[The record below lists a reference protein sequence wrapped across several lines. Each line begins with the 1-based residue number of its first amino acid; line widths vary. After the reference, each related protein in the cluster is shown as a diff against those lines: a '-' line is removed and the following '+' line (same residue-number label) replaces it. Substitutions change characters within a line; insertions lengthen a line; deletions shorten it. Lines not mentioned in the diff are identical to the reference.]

1 VRRRAILST
10 AALGLGATAGCLG
23 SVFETTNSRSPSVLA
38 DRPDAVYVPSHQEEM
53 GTIGRATAGDLAVAV
68 TYSYPHRFW
77 TVEREDGSWTTIRTE
92 VTRDDAVHLMATPF
106 HEPTG
111 TVVPNTGLS
120 AELTRDGSLVSQEIV
135 YPMLSQRMGVHYG
148 ANFPLPGDGSYD
160 VTVSVGGTG
169 DERYG
174 AFEGLFGDPATGTVS
189 FEYSEA
195 ARNDLALQRLD
206 DRAGERAAVDPMSMG
221 MLPDGRLPDPLPGD
235 RVGTATLGDARFVL
249 TPSGSAAPTSPSP
262 HRRRTTGSRS
272 PASGS
277 LRPLATRR
285 SVSARRLTPPSAS
298 TTARPS
304 TSTASSPSPWMCLRR
319 SRVTRATKRPFSRPG
334 RRHSAD
340 PALDCRCIGKK
351 YTGSWPHKT
360 ALSGSNW

>member
-1 VRRRAILST
+1 MRRRALLST

-23 SVFETTNSRSPSVLA
+23 GVFETTNSRSPSVLA

-53 GTIGRATAGDLAVAV
+53 GTVGRATAGDLAVAV

-77 TVEREDGSWTTIRTE
+77 TVEREDGSWTTVRTE

-148 ANFPLPGDGSYD
+148 ANFPLPGDGSYE

-195 ARNDLALQRLD
+195 ARNDLALQRFD

-235 RVGTATLGDARFVL
+235 RVGTATLGDARFVGVDL
-249 TPSGSAAPTSPSP
+249 DAERFGGPYLAVSAQTPHNRLPIPGFGLSATVGDEEV
-262 HRRRTTGSRS
+262 R
-272 PASGS
+272 
-277 LRPLATRR
+277 LRPSLDAALGFHYGAAVDVDGPVTLA
-285 SVSARRLTPPSAS
+285 VDVPAQVARHEGYE
-298 TTARPS
+298 TAFLE
-304 TSTASSPSPWMCLRR
+304 TGTATL
-319 SRVTRATKRPFSRPG
+319 G
-334 RRHSAD
+334 
-340 PALDCRCIGKK
+340 
-351 YTGSWPHKT
+351 
-360 ALSGSNW
+360 